1 MKYTCWDESVKFTGD
16 TYWRFEIFL
25 EVSVVKFARNILTTL
40 VYFESN
46 ILVVRSY
53 VSVLSKSGDHRT
65 YVQLGF

>member
-1 MKYTCWDESVKFTGD
+1 MGENFKLKR

-25 EVSVVKFARNILTTL
+25 EVRLVKFARNVLTTL

-46 ILVVRSY
+46 LVVLKSC

-65 YVQLGF
+65 YVQL